1 MVSTLQQLCYERLAT
16 TMMKAPPLLQD
27 IIARETRESME
38 KRVREYI
45 WRDECVNCHHIFSH
59 LVPDIMEDL
68 IRITV
73 TPGALRPDYLVEYP
87 HLLPEIVTSAVF
99 IAEEAVRRME
109 SRYVHAAFRI
119 ANKTNS
125 D

>member
-1 MVSTLQQLCYERLAT
+1 
-16 TMMKAPPLLQD
+16 MMKAPPLLQD
-27 IIARETRESME
+27 IIARETRKRME
-38 KRVREYI
+38 KRVRENIYREESTNLDI
-45 WRDECVNCHHIFSH
+45 LAH
-59 LVPDIMEDL
+59 LVPDIMHDL

-73 TPGALRPDYLVEYP
+73 TPGALRSDYLGASP
-87 HLLPEIVTSAVF
+87 HLRPEIVTTAVL

-119 ANKTNS
+119 ANAHR